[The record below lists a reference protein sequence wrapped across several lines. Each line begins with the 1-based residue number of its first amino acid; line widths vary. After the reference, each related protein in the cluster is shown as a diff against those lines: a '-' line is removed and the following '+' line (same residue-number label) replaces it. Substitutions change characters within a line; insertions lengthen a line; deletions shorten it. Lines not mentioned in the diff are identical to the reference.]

1 MHVPVSGG
9 GNGVCRQLQAVL
21 RQLEAQPK
29 RAQCIASEGQR
40 LSRELHMGRVYDYMS
55 GVLREASGRQ
65 QEGVAR
71 AAARANA
78 ARRVDKRNY
87 FSFIPPAKRPWME
100 HLFVPW
106 HRQRFNATPMLPPHG
121 AEEASGLFH

>member
-1 MHVPVSGG
+1 
-9 GNGVCRQLQAVL
+9 
-21 RQLEAQPK
+21 
-29 RAQCIASEGQR
+29 
-40 LSRELHMGRVYDYMS
+40 MGRVYDYMS